1 MVVFGR
7 VVDGGER
14 RGRSCR
20 RPQVLAA
27 NLLLQV
33 LDNQCSG
40 DLLLVCISADFRSCF
55 LGHRNPFPS
64 YSPWAISKSR

>member
-40 DLLLVCISADFRSCF
+40 GLLLVCIDRTISADFRSVLSAIAAF
-55 LGHRNPFPS
+55 RRIALGL
-64 YSPWAISKSR
+64 

>member
-40 DLLLVCISADFRSCF
+40 DLLLVCIDRTISADFRSCS
-55 LGHRNPFPS
+55 LPS
-64 YSPWAISKSR
+64 QPLSVV